1 MSARSRPPAP
11 AGGRHRARRW
21 LLSLLLAPA
30 LILLAVIAALRWL
43 PPPTTAFMLASPTQ
57 PVRQQWV
64 DWETLPASLKLAVVA
79 AEDQR
84 FLVHRGFDT
93 VELRRVL
100 AADGLAPTRGAST
113 LSQQLA
119 KNLFLWSGGGLFRK
133 GLEAG
138 ITVGLELLW
147 PKRRILEVYLNV
159 AEFAPGVYG
168 AEAAAW
174 HHFGRPATQL
184 SHRQVALLAAVLPS
198 PRRFNASAASEYVR
212 ERADWIQG
220 QMRTLG
226 PGWLAEL
233 D

>member
-1 MSARSRPPAP
+1 M
-11 AGGRHRARRW
+11 RRRRLWPW
-21 LLSLLLAPA
+21 LLALLFVPLVLLLAG
-30 LILLAVIAALRWL
+30 IAALRWL
-43 PPPTTAFMLASPTQ
+43 PPPTTAFMLASATQ
-57 PVRQQWV
+57 PVRQEWV
-64 DWETLPASLKLAVVA
+64 AWETLPAALKLAVVA

-84 FLVHRGFDT
+84 FLQHRGFDT

-100 AADGLAPTRGAST
+100 TSDGLAPTRGAST
-113 LSQQLA
+113 LSQQVA

-174 HHFGRPATQL
+174 HHFNKPAAQL
-184 SHRQVALLAAVLPS
+184 SQREAALLAAVLPS
-198 PRRFNASAASEYVR
+198 PRRFNASAASPYVR

-220 QMRTLG
+220 QMRALG

>member
-1 MSARSRPPAP
+1 
-11 AGGRHRARRW
+11 
-21 LLSLLLAPA
+21 
-30 LILLAVIAALRWL
+30 
-43 PPPTTAFMLASPTQ
+43 MLASPTQ
-57 PVRQQWV
+57 PARQEWV
-64 DWETLPASLKLAVVA
+64 DWETLPASVKLAVVA

-84 FLVHRGFDT
+84 FLAHRGFDT

-100 AADGLAPTRGAST
+100 TADGLAPTRGAST
-113 LSQQLA
+113 LSQQVA
-119 KNLFLWSGGGLFRK
+119 KNLFLWPGGGLFRK

-174 HHFGRPATQL
+174 HHFSKPAAHL
-184 SHRQVALLAAVLPS
+184 SQREAALLAAVLPS
-198 PRRFNASAASEYVR
+198 PRRFNASTPSDYVR
-212 ERADWIQG
+212 GRADWIQG
-220 QMRTLG
+220 QMHTLG
-226 PGWLAEL
+226 PGWLTDL

>member
-1 MSARSRPPAP
+1 MALLLPVV
-11 AGGRHRARRW
+11 
-21 LLSLLLAPA
+21 LLSAA
-30 LILLAVIAALRWL
+30 IAALRWL
-43 PPPTTAFMLASPTQ
+43 PPPTTAFMLASSTQ
-57 PVRQQWV
+57 PVRQAWV
-64 DWETLPASLKLAVVA
+64 DWEALPASVKLAVVA

-84 FLVHRGFDT
+84 FMDHRGFDT

-100 AADGLAPTRGAST
+100 SADGLAPTRGAST
-113 LSQQLA
+113 LSQQVA
-119 KNLFLWSGGGLFRK
+119 KNLFLWQGGGLFRK

-159 AEFAPGVYG
+159 AEFAPGVFG
-168 AEAAAW
+168 AEAGAR
-174 HHFGRPATQL
+174 HHFNKPAAQL
-184 SHRQVALLAAVLPS
+184 SQREAALLAAVLPS
-198 PRRFNASAASEYVR
+198 PRRFNASAPSDYVR